1 MFKQIKFGLSL
12 VKYGFKLKSNIAML
26 VFFLI
31 IGFIMEIAS
40 KGTNLIGG
48 VYFMLIGLFAFQ
60 LIMSLTLSN
69 FIQTSPAKKRLQI
82 TIPTETSTLIYLV
95 IFTLLLIERVIL
107 IRIYPE
113 LQDEICC
120 TLFSTI
126 IFLLIAIAYSGI
138 CYKYFIVATVIFVA
152 SIFTLFPCFDF
163 LYNNIIGNFDLNVRL
178 LVIGIIGY
186 VAIILGG
193 FIEYGLGCLLY
204 KKPLSEF
211 AFKGIMKNMK

>member
-31 IGFIMEIAS
+31 IGFIVEIGS

-82 TIPTETSTLIYLV
+82 TIVHVNT
-95 IFTLLLIERVIL
+95 
-107 IRIYPE
+107 
-113 LQDEICC
+113 
-120 TLFSTI
+120 
-126 IFLLIAIAYSGI
+126 
-138 CYKYFIVATVIFVA
+138 K
-152 SIFTLFPCFDF
+152 
-163 LYNNIIGNFDLNVRL
+163 
-178 LVIGIIGY
+178 
-186 VAIILGG
+186 
-193 FIEYGLGCLLY
+193 
-204 KKPLSEF
+204 
-211 AFKGIMKNMK
+211 MK